1 MVKQAYIVKKAFPHR
16 GEIIRPGDKVELH
29 PRQAQYLIGTHLERP
44 AARKGKAAPAKKAEV
59 TGNE

>member
-1 MVKQAYIVKKAFPHR
+1 MGRQAYIVKKAFPHR

-44 AARKGKAAPAKKAEV
+44 AARKGMAPTKKAEV